1 MFVYAGCSSLL
12 ALFVEN
18 GPYHIVERNNGGDDS
33 SSSLLRLN
41 PHSWNSNATVIY
53 LDQPAGTG

>member
-1 MFVYAGCSSLL
+1 ML

-18 GPYHIVERNNGGDDS
+18 GPYRIVARRGGSDSEDS
-33 SSSLLRLN
+33 SRVLRLN

>member
-1 MFVYAGCSSLL
+1 ML

-18 GPYHIVERNNGGDDS
+18 GPLRIVEHRDS
-33 SSSLLRLN
+33 SSSSDSSQRLAVN
-41 PHSWNSNATVIY
+41 PHSWTSNATVIY